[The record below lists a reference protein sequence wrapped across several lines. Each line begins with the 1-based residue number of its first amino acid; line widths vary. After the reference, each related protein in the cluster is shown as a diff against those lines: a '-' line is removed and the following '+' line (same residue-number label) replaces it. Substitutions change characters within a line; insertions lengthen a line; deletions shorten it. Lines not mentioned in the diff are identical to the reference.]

1 MRDERKEVLHN
12 YDCNWYNYNYA
23 AFCFWGNLRIFPKNS
38 LETDRAFAGS
48 RRFRRSRV
56 CHRQGADCPEETKVS

>member
-1 MRDERKEVLHN
+1 MIVTGTTIIMQPFALG
-12 YDCNWYNYNYA
+12 
-23 AFCFWGNLRIFPKNS
+23 GNLRIFQKNS